1 MLNLKDMIK
10 NRNKLIIEYDNE
22 LRLAVDDF
30 NYSINDIEKI
40 KNERDTLIGE
50 LITLQM
56 FHQNKK

>member
-10 NRNKLIIEYDNE
+10 KRNKLIIEYDNE